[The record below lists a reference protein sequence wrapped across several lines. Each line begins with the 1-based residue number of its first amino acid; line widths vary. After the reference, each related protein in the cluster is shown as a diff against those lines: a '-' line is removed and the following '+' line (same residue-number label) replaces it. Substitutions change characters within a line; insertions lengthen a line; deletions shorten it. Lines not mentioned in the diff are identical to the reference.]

1 MEAVNRNEAVV
12 LGIVLDGSDLTIRID
27 RNGLAQSQFEGMPV
41 INLVLHGCSDTVP
54 AFDKLSVSMDKPLDY
69 EIIECADGTT
79 VLFWIDY
86 RPDEIEIKC
95 ARVAEVASDYTTD
108 DWKRKSIRLSRLY
121 LASANTSELYQYMYF
136 LLRDSLR
143 KRITREI
150 EVSQRK
156 INFFSQAN
164 PEKAELVKAHMK
176 TYQQL
181 LASIG
186 QDKEQSIMLQM
197 EQWILREWDED
208 LPDPR
213 GYQEMVRKRIVDMGE
228 VVVFPLLELLGR
240 HDDDSMTDEVLHIL
254 ELVNLQIFAAVR
266 ARLDDN
272 NVLV

>member
-27 RNGLAQSQFEGMPV
+27 RNGLAQSQFEGIPV
-41 INLVLHGCSDTVP
+41 INLVLHGCSDVVP
-54 AFDKLSVSMDKPLDY
+54 AFDKLSESIDKPLDY
-69 EIIECADGTT
+69 EIIERADGTT

-86 RPDEIEIKC
+86 HPDEIEIKC

-108 DWKRKSIRLSRLY
+108 DWKRKSVRLSRLY

-143 KRITREI
+143 KRLSREI
-150 EVSQRK
+150 EVCQRK
-156 INFFSQAN
+156 IDFFSQAN
-164 PEKAELVKAHMK
+164 PEKAEPIKAHMRA
-176 TYQQL
+176 YQQL
-181 LASIG
+181 LALMG

-197 EQWILREWDED
+197 EQWILREWDDD

-213 GYQEMVRKRIVDMGE
+213 GYHEMVRRRIIDMGE

-240 HDDDSMTDEVLHIL
+240 HSDDFMSNEVLHIL
-254 ELVNLQIFAAVR
+254 GLVNPQTLDAVR
-266 ARLDDN
+266 ARLK
-272 NVLV
+272 